1 MKRLGTLITT
11 TAAAATLALAGCG
24 AGTSEPPAPP
34 ATRSTPGAPTTD
46 QPTPDGTS
54 APTTVTIGATGDV
67 LAHAPVNAGAAART
81 GGVGYDYGPSFE
93 AIAPRVRAADVS
105 LCHMET
111 PLSPDN
117 SNLTVPGTKVF
128 NTPREMATALRRAGY
143 DGCDFAS
150 DHTWDHGLDGLRG
163 TQHVMRSAGLRYA
176 GPSPTRSGRGAV
188 GWHEANG
195 LRVAHLAY
203 SYAIINQGEPTTQA
217 PPDAPWLHSSLWLA
231 RGARGIRA
239 DARAARAQGADVV
252 VASLHWGAE
261 YVTAPTGQ
269 QRELARALLR
279 SGDVDLI
286 LGTHVHVIQPCERI
300 AGRYVFY
307 GLGNSLSNQSPTT
320 SPDLRPE
327 TQEGL
332 FVRVALTKQPD
343 GTVTSRAAYL
353 PTRVD
358 LDGHVIE
365 PATPQTQPETFRR
378 TTATLGSLGAGTC
391 PISPA

>member
-1 MKRLGTLITT
+1 MCGIVGILGGHQAGPQLVEALHDAPQRRDLAWRLGLDPQVT
-11 TAAAATLALAGCG
+11 
-24 AGTSEPPAPP
+24 EPER
-34 ATRSTPGAPTTD
+34 RS
-46 QPTPDGTS
+46 
-54 APTTVTIGATGDV
+54 VEIRNFIEHLV
-67 LAHAPVNAGAAART
+67 L
-81 GGVGYDYGPSFE
+81 
-93 AIAPRVRAADVS
+93 
-105 LCHMET
+105 
-111 PLSPDN
+111 
-117 SNLTVPGTKVF
+117 
-128 NTPREMATALRRAGY
+128 
-143 DGCDFAS
+143 
-150 DHTWDHGLDGLRG
+150 
-163 TQHVMRSAGLRYA
+163 
-176 GPSPTRSGRGAV
+176 PTRSGRGAV

-320 SPDLRPE
+320 SPALRPE
-327 TQEGL
+327 PRPRRHTRIRTLEQ
-332 FVRVALTKQPD
+332 RPLTSAP
-343 GTVTSRAAYL
+343 VEWLTS
-353 PTRVD
+353 
-358 LDGHVIE
+358 
-365 PATPQTQPETFRR
+365 
-378 TTATLGSLGAGTC
+378 
-391 PISPA
+391 